1 MFADRGGIGME
12 ELKKRKADEELQ
24 NYRRKVQMKQHVEK
38 KSLEDF
44 RYKPAQA
51 HVFNSIKPAVLYLIH
66 EFGQYYCLV

>member
-1 MFADRGGIGME
+1 ME

-44 RYKPAQA
+44 RSKPADD
-51 HVFNSIKPAVLYLIH
+51 IKSFCQGI
-66 EFGQYYCLV
+66 FTDFIK